1 MPPAAGPRDNA
12 RGNASPAA
20 SWASPG
26 HLLDLV
32 RTGQANRR
40 RELQEVTGLSR
51 STITSRVDQLLDAGL
66 LHESGV
72 DKGQRG
78 RPSSVLAF
86 NQDYGVVLTADLGA
100 THARVAVCDLAGESL
115 VESGAN
121 LQITQEPDAVLKW
134 LEDAWTDQLSSP
146 LLKNRRIVGVGVGV
160 PGPVDYE
167 AGRLVRP
174 PIMPDWDGYSVRD
187 RLSECFGVPTFV
199 DNDANVMA
207 LGEFHAALPGCP
219 SLLFVKVATG
229 IGAGLVVDGRL
240 IRGIH
245 GGSGDIGHI
254 RVGQF
259 NSERV
264 CSCGARG
271 CLAASV
277 SGGALARRLREL
289 GRPVETSR
297 DAVKLAGQGDTAAVD
312 LLREAGLLIGDVL
325 ATSVSLLNPQALMI
339 GGDLPLAQDHFMAAL
354 RERLYQ
360 RTQPLATRDL
370 RVLTSTLGERS
381 GIVGAAYMV
390 IEEVFSPGT
399 VDRML
404 LQ

>member
-1 MPPAAGPRDNA
+1 MPPAARPRPNG
-12 RGNASPAA
+12 RGNAPSAG
-20 SWASPG
+20 SWASAG
-26 HLLDLV
+26 HLFELV
-32 RTGQANRR
+32 RTGEANRR
-40 RELQEVTGLSR
+40 RDLQDVTGLSR
-51 STITSRVDQLLDAGL
+51 STVTSRVDQLLAAGL
-66 LHESGV
+66 LHESGL

-86 NQDYGVVLTADLGA
+86 NQDYGVVLTADVGA

-115 VESGAN
+115 IETAAD
-121 LQITQEPDAVLKW
+121 LKITQGPEAVLRW
-134 LEDAWTDQLSSP
+134 LEEAWTEQLSSP
-146 LLKNRRIVGVGVGV
+146 VLSNRRIVGVGLGV

-167 AGRLVRP
+167 AGRPVRP
-174 PIMPDWDGYSVRD
+174 PIMPDWDGYPVRERLTD
-187 RLSECFGVPTFV
+187 RFGVPTFL

-207 LGEFHAALPGCP
+207 LGEFHAAVPGCP

-229 IGAGLVVDGRL
+229 IGAGIVVDGHV

-254 RVGQF
+254 RLDHL
-259 NSERV
+259 NSGRV

-277 SGGALARRLREL
+277 SGGALARRLHEQ
-289 GRPVETSR
+289 GRPVSASR
-297 DAVKLAGQGDTAAVD
+297 DAVKLAGQGDTAAVE

-325 ATSVSLLNPQALMI
+325 ATSVSLLNPQILMI
-339 GGDLPLAQDHFMAAL
+339 GGDLHRAQDHFMAAL

-370 RVLTSTLGERS
+370 RVLTSTLGDRS
-381 GIVGAAYMV
+381 GIVGAAFMV
-390 IEEVFSPGT
+390 IEEVFSAES

-404 LQ
+404 AR